1 LADHPGTASDLR
13 LSKGSPAIDGGVVIP
28 VKWPDPLRKADKG
41 KPDIGAVPFG
51 AKAWGVG
58 VNGRIPVFGGTMEK
72 TP

>member
-1 LADHPGTASDLR
+1 M
-13 LSKGSPAIDGGVVIP
+13 
-28 VKWPDPLRKADKG
+28 KWPDPLRKADKG